1 MLFFACKHG
10 ARDLQISSQ
19 PMIRLLAILLILWE
33 PLHFAAEALGVLPTI
48 AYRGALAIAEL
59 VLHGIV
65 AALSA
70 AAGLALFNGSPD
82 GRRLATFAVMAVA
95 ARTIQSQYFSVLP
108 NNTTPGAEPVYA
120 GVAVGI
126 AVVAM
131 VVIRHRPG

>member
-1 MLFFACKHG
+1 MVRVLG
-10 ARDLQISSQ
+10 AV
-19 PMIRLLAILLILWE
+19 LIFWE

-59 VLHGIV
+59 ILHGVV

-82 GRRLATFAVMAVA
+82 GRRLAAVAVIAVA

-108 NNTTPGAEPVYA
+108 NNTTPGAEPVHA
-120 GVAVGI
+120 GVAVVAA
-126 AVVAM
+126 AVAIL
-131 VVIRHRPG
+131 VVRRRPS